1 MQFQLR
7 RKDCHA
13 NGIVFN
19 TIRFHIPNILHS
31 LLWLLV
37 LLKVE
42 TQCNLLH
49 ISLTTRYRCSEIA
62 YPMRRVTIYKIYVL
76 VI

>member
-19 TIRFHIPNILHS
+19 AIRFRIPNKLHS

-49 ISLTTRYRCSEIA
+49 SLTTRYRCSEIA
-62 YPMRRVTIYKIYVL
+62 YPMRRVTICKIYVL